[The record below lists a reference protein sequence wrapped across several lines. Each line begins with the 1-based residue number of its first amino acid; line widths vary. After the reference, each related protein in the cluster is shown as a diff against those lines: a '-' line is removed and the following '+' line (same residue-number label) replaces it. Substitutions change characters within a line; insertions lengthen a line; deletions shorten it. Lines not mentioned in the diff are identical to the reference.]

1 MTVRRRFTRRRPVH
15 SGTPADGSAP
25 SLHPPT
31 AGVQRDPRRWQCA
44 VASPADGRCT
54 AGPPPMAVSRR
65 VTPPPAEGR
74 CTAGPPPMAAEPS
87 DHPATR
93 RWPVYSGTTAD
104 GRRAVRSPRHPPMA
118 GVQRDK
124 RHTPDFHEQT
134 THPPEWPVH
143 SGTIGDSRRFL
154 RPTRPPARTT
164 SAQRVHQRLQ
174 PIPSTLSTVR
184 MWTRHTNMCLSEH
197 IVWCPRN
204 KTPATQQSIV
214 QHPTSPTAGSQI
226 PAVVTT
232 PRSSVPSRD

>member
-1 MTVRRRFTRRRPVH
+1 
-15 SGTPADGSAP
+15 
-25 SLHPPT
+25 
-31 AGVQRDPRRWQCA
+31 
-44 VASPADGRCT
+44 
-54 AGPPPMAVSRR
+54 MAVSRR
-65 VTPPPAEGR
+65 F
-74 CTAGPPPMAAEPS
+74 
-87 DHPATR
+87 TR

-104 GRRAVRSPRHPPMA
+104 GRRTVGSPRHPPMAGIGGTTANGHRAVRSPRYPPMA

-154 RPTRPPARTT
+154 RPTCPPARTT
-164 SAQRVHQRLQ
+164 SAQRVRQRLQ
-174 PIPSTLSTVR
+174 PISSTLSTVR